1 MAENTAY
8 SPRVVSRDEWR
19 AARKAFLL
27 REKEFTHVR
36 DELNAERRLL
46 PMVAMEKDYAFEG
59 PSGKAHLLDLFEGR
73 HQLIIYHFM
82 FEPSRD
88 EGCPGCSLMA
98 DNMGHLAHLH
108 ARDTS
113 LVLVSR
119 APLAKMEPFRKRMG
133 WNIPWYSSF
142 GSDFNYDFHTTTDEA
157 VAPVEYNYRDK
168 ATLEKLGQTYHV
180 QGEQPGASVF
190 LRDGDRVYHTYSTY
204 GRGLDLLVGTNNYL
218 DLTPL
223 GRQEGWDG
231 TPDLNDEGFLW
242 TRHHDR
248 YDENNQLDEYT
259 RELVEVYKP

>member
-142 GSDFNYDFHTTTDEA
+142 GSDFNYDFNVTTDETLR
-157 VAPVEYNYRDK
+157 PVEYNYKDK
-168 ATLEKLGQTYHV
+168 ATLEREGLTYHLA
-180 QGEQPGASVF
+180 GEQPGLSVF
-190 LRDGDRVYHTYSTY
+190 LRDGERAYHTYSTY
-204 GRGLDLLVGTNNYL
+204 GRGLDWFLGTDHLL
-218 DLTPL
+218 DLTPF
-223 GRQEGWDG
+223 GRQEAWEDSPPGWPKATG
-231 TPDLNDEGFLW
+231 EWPL
-242 TRHHDR
+242 HHDR
-248 YDENNQLDEYT
+248 YDAPL
-259 RELVEVYKP
+259 RK